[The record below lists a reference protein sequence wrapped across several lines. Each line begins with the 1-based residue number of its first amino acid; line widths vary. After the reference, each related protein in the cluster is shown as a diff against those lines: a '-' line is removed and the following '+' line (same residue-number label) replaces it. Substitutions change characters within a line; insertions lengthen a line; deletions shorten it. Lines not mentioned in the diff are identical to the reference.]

1 VIAGTVQL
9 VGTNEDR
16 ILGEA
21 IRLLENR
28 SAYDAMARIH
38 NPYGDG
44 HASARISG
52 LIDSF
57 LK

>member
-1 VIAGTVQL
+1 VISGTVQL

-16 ILGEA
+16 ILSLA
-21 IRLLENR
+21 IRLENR
-28 SAYDAMARIH
+28 SAYEAMARIH
-38 NPYGDG
+38 NPYSDA